1 MATKRDLPT
10 DDQDRDLMP
19 ASRGFTLAPGE
30 SAEEFL
36 AVRDDLLRS
45 AGIEPSWPGA
55 VEIRR
60 KIESGELGA

>member
-1 MATKRDLPT
+1 
-10 DDQDRDLMP
+10 MP

-36 AVRDDLLRS
+36 AVRNDLLRS
-45 AGIEPSWPGA
+45 AGIEPRWPGA

-60 KIESGELGA
+60 KIERGEIGA